1 MRTSKADRLALLFLV
16 IVPLL
21 SLLAPSW
28 TTLASAVEHHVLPEH
43 ACVQAPVP
51 GLVYCPASSARQ
63 SGGHQ

>member
-1 MRTSKADRLALLFLV
+1 MRTSKTDRLALLFLV

-21 SLLAPSW
+21 SLFAPSW
-28 TTLASAVEHHVLPEH
+28 TTLASAVEHHVLPKQ

-51 GLVYCPASSARQ
+51 GLAYCPASSARQ